1 MKNKFLILLLLMNG
15 YAMHSQIVP
24 IPDANFKA
32 KLLQSSTTN
41 NIAYNNLVGNIKIDT
56 NNNNEIEISEAL
68 QVNNL
73 FVTSSNI
80 ANLSGIEYFT
90 NLVVLNFAA
99 NVVTTANLSNLTQ
112 LQGLGC
118 HSNHLTSLNLSGLTN
133 LISMGCFNNQL
144 TSIDLSSCVNL
155 EAFNCSNN
163 NFTSLDFSSNHSLTI
178 LTCSN
183 NPSLTTI
190 KIRNNIAQDFNFIAN
205 YDCWTNGSP
214 NLNYICADD
223 FEIADLQNYLAG
235 CGATQTITIDSLC
248 PLATDDFA
256 SSTIKLFPNPTNSII
271 TITGEVEIKNIELYD
286 IQGRLLLS
294 KDVNDTSSILDISDK
309 SKGVYLL
316 KVIGATGYVVEKVV
330 KE

>member
-1 MKNKFLILLLLMNG
+1 MIG

-32 KLLQSSTTN
+32 KLMQADTTN
-41 NIAYNNLVGNIKIDT
+41 SIAGGIKINT
-56 NNNNEIEISEAL
+56 NNNNEIEVNEAL
-68 QVNNL
+68 QVTIL
-73 FVTSSNI
+73 SIQTSNI
-80 ANLSGIEYFT
+80 ASLAGIEYFT
-90 NLVVLNFAA
+90 NLISLNFAG
-99 NVVTTANLSNLTQ
+99 NVVTTANLSNLIQ
-112 LQGLGC
+112 LQGLG
-118 HSNHLTSLNLSGLTN
+118 SQNNHLTSLNLSGLIN
-133 LISMGCFNNQL
+133 LAGMGCSNNQL
-144 TSIDLSSCVNL
+144 TTIDLSSCVNL
-155 EAFNCSNN
+155 VSFNGNKN
-163 NFTSLDFSSNHSLTI
+163 NFTSLDFSNNHSLTI
-178 LTCSN
+178 LSCSN
-183 NPSLTTI
+183 NPNLTTLKI
-190 KIRNNIAQDFNFIAN
+190 KNNLAQNFDFIASH
-205 YDCWTNGSP
+205 DCWTNGSP

-248 PLATDDFA
+248 LLATDGFA

-271 TITGEVEIKNIELYD
+271 TITGEVQIKNIELYD
-286 IQGRLLLS
+286 IQGRLLLN